1 MDRKVPSSP
10 RPETVG
16 GKRIS
21 QHQSRRMHQM
31 IANADV
37 AKRVADLVLE
47 GYNRIEQ
54 SMKLVEENSNPQEFA
69 SYKRA
74 VGKVTAAILFE
85 ILDRG
90 LYRRHLT
97 RDQAGVVVL
106 TAGFDFTTASSSSR
120 MLELRSV

>member
-1 MDRKVPSSP
+1 
-10 RPETVG
+10 
-16 GKRIS
+16 
-21 QHQSRRMHQM
+21 M